1 MSKPGR
7 KYIFYFEDIIKAI
20 EKIESYVSG
29 MTFDDFSQ
37 NMMAVDAVIRNFEII
52 GEAVNKVPENLKDKY
67 PNVEWR
73 EAIGFRNVLIHD
85 YFEIDLEAVWDTIY
99 KNIPDFKIHILQV
112 LESEER
118 ET

>member
-1 MSKPGR
+1 MSKSGR
-7 KYIFYFEDIIKAI
+7 KYIFYLEDIIKSI
-20 EKIESYVSG
+20 EKIESYISG
-29 MTFDDFSQ
+29 MTFDNFSK

-67 PNVEWR
+67 PNVEWK

-99 KNIPDFKIHILQV
+99 KNIPVFKIHILHI
-112 LESEER
+112 LESE
-118 ET
+118 